1 MRRTLLVLALLG
13 TVSLPSRADDPGPF
27 TASQL
32 KELDRRGYLTPTFAA
47 AARELIEA
55 RQAQRDGQAEQAQLK
70 ESLPALEEQAS
81 TEESKVKALKEELA
95 RYDHPDDA
103 DLAALQAAMKNPAAT
118 PDEQM
123 ALAQAYV
130 WTYPM
135 SPHAT
140 EAQQDVEQIQKKLA
154 DQAEAQKEAD
164 AARAAAQGKL
174 LQRVHARDLSLEEWR
189 AFLQDKTQAEV
200 TGYLG
205 HPNAMT
211 DDYWTY
217 AGAWT
222 VDPSTNLKAGLQ
234 VTFNGGRV
242 LSVAP
247 VPAQ

>member
-1 MRRTLLVLALLG
+1 MKRTLLLLALAG
-13 TVSLPSRADDPGPF
+13 AASLLSRADDPGPF

-32 KELDRRGYLTPTFAA
+32 EELDHQGYLTPAFAS

-55 RQAQRDGQAEQAQLK
+55 RQAQRDGQAEQEQLK
-70 ESLPALEEQAS
+70 ESLPALERQAAA
-81 TEESKVKALKEELA
+81 EEGKVAELKEELS

-103 DLAALQAAMKNPAAT
+103 DLAALQAVMKNPAAT
-118 PDEQM
+118 PEEQL

-130 WTYPM
+130 WTYPS

-140 EAQQDVEQIQKKLA
+140 EAQQDLEQIQKKQA
-154 DQAEAQKEAD
+154 DQIEAQKEAD
-164 AARAAAQGKL
+164 AARAAAQAKL
-174 LQRVHARDLSLEEWR
+174 LQRVKARDLSLEEWR
-189 AFLQDKTQAEV
+189 AFLQDKTQVEV

-217 AGAWT
+217 NGAWT

-247 VPAQ
+247 VPAP